1 MRISFGVRGARWLAF
16 VFAVVGAGCG
26 GSTGGSKSDGA
37 AGASAG
43 GGNGGGGTTAG
54 SGGSMG
60 GGSAGA
66 GGQTALGGSG
76 GSSGVGAGGTPA
88 GGAGSDGGAGTGG
101 STADAGGAGTG
112 GSTADAGGG
121 DTGSASSGCAGKTYK
136 LCEDFESGTVGM
148 IPNGWTALVGYAPKR
163 GGTVLSKDAAHSGSM
178 ALKSDGMSTGLDRVQ
193 RALASLGPTATKHWG
208 RLFYKV
214 GTPAPKPNTGVIHI
228 TMAALEGTTENRVV
242 DTVVAMNGTHQWLFN
257 IPDDSCCAGS
267 PYNWTFGAD
276 WHCAEWNIDV
286 AMSSFRFFSDGQE
299 VTQLAFTGKT
309 GARMSNYKSIGLG
322 TIYYQM
328 PPAPIVMWF
337 DDLAIDDN
345 RVGCL

>member
-1 MRISFGVRGARWLAF
+1 MISMRISPGARVAGWLAF
-16 VFAVVGAGCG
+16 VVLVVVGAGCG
-26 GSTGGSKSDGA
+26 GSTGGSKSEGG
-37 AGASAG
+37 AGAS
-43 GGNGGGGTTAG
+43 GGGGDGGGGATAG

-60 GGSAGA
+60 GGAGA
-66 GGQTALGGSG
+66 AGQTASGGSG
-76 GSSGVGAGGTPA
+76 GGSSSAGARGA
-88 GGAGSDGGAGTGG
+88 LAGSDGGAGTGG
-101 STADAGGAGTG
+101 STADAGG
-112 GSTADAGGG
+112 G
-121 DTGSASSGCAGKTYK
+121 DPGSASSGCTGKTYK
-136 LCEDFESGTVGM
+136 LCEDFESGALGN
-148 IPNGWTALVGYAPKR
+148 IPNGWTALQGYAATR
-163 GGTVLSKDAAHSGSM
+163 GGTVLANDAAHSGTM

-214 GTPAPKPNTGVIHI
+214 GTPLPKPTSGVIHI

-242 DTVVAMNGTHQWLFN
+242 DTVVATNGTHQWLFN

-267 PYNWTFGAD
+267 DYKWSFDAA

-286 AMSSFRFFSDGQE
+286 ATSSFRFFSDGQE

-309 GARMSNYKSIGLG
+309 GAHMSNYRSIGLG
-322 TIYYQM
+322 TIYYQV
-328 PPAPIVMWF
+328 PPAPVVMWF

>member
-1 MRISFGVRGARWLAF
+1 VRGAKWLAF
-16 VFAVVGAGCG
+16 TFAVVGAACG
-26 GSTGGSKSDGA
+26 GSSGGSKPDGA
-37 AGASAG
+37 AGASG
-43 GGNGGGGTTAG
+43 GGKGGSSATAGAAGSLG
-54 SGGSMG
+54 SGG
-60 GGSAGA
+60 AGA

-76 GSSGVGAGGTPA
+76 GAGGAGGAGGSSIAGAGGTPSSGA
-88 GGAGSDGGAGTGG
+88 GSGGGGSGGGAGAGGSPTDAGAG
-101 STADAGGAGTG
+101 DAAA
-112 GSTADAGGG
+112 S
-121 DTGSASSGCAGKTYK
+121 SSGCAGKTYK

-148 IPNGWTALVGYAPKR
+148 IPTGWTALQGYAPMR
-163 GGTVLSKDAAHSGSM
+163 GGTVLANDAAHSGAM
-178 ALKSDGMSTGLDRVQ
+178 ALKSAGTSTGLDRVQ

-214 GTPAPKPNTGVIHI
+214 GTPTPKPNAGVIHI

-242 DTVVAMNGTHQWLFN
+242 DVVVAMNGTHQWLFN

-267 PYNWTFGAD
+267 PYNWTFENT

-286 AMSSFRFFSDGQE
+286 ATSSFRFFSDGQE

-322 TIYYQM
+322 TIYYQA

-345 RVGCL
+345 RIGCL

>member
-1 MRISFGVRGARWLAF
+1 MLSSSGVRGVGCLVF
-16 VFAVVGAGCG
+16 VFALVAGCSGSKSGGAAGASGAGGEGGSGSTAGTGGGGEG
-26 GSTGGSKSDGA
+26 GSTGG
-37 AGASAG
+37 AGTG
-43 GGNGGGGTTAG
+43 GSTGGGGTGGQAATGG
-54 SGGSMG
+54 SGGASG
-60 GGSAGA
+60 AGA
-66 GGQTALGGSG
+66 GGTS
-76 GSSGVGAGGTPA
+76 
-88 GGAGSDGGAGTGG
+88 GGAGHDGGAGTGG
-101 STADAGGAGTG
+101 SKADA
-112 GSTADAGGG
+112 GG

-148 IPNGWTALVGYAPKR
+148 IPNGWTALQGYAPKR
-163 GGTVLSKDAAHSGSM
+163 GGTVLANDAAHSGSM

-214 GTPAPKPNTGVIHI
+214 GAPEPKPSTGVIHI

-267 PYNWTFGAD
+267 PYNWTFEDD

-286 AMSSFRFFSDGQE
+286 AASSFRFFSDGQE

-309 GARMSNYKSIGLG
+309 GARMSTYKSIGLG